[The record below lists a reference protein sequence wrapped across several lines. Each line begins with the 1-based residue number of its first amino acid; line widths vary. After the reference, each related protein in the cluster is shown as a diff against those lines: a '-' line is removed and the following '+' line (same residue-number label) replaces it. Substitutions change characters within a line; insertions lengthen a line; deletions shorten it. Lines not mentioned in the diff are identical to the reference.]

1 MNAPMSMRRR
11 RALARGV
18 ALAGSTLLVFSVGM
32 RPAAAQK
39 SSKASLAYQEHPHD
53 GKKCAD
59 CKHFTPRSDASGAGT
74 CALVEGPIQPTG
86 WCTAFSAR

>member
-1 MNAPMSMRRR
+1 MNAPFCTKRR
-11 RALARGV
+11 RALISGV
-18 ALAGSTLLVFSVGM
+18 ALAGSTLLVFSAGV
-32 RPAAAQK
+32 RPAASQK
-39 SSKASLAYQEHPHD
+39 SSKASLAYQEHPRD

-59 CKHFTPRSDASGAGT
+59 CKHFTPGSDALGSGT